1 MLTLRHIFPLALL
14 VAGSFTLA
22 AQQSWT
28 LQQCIDHAVAHSITV
43 EEARLRLAG
52 SEQQLATTQHSY
64 LPSLSASASQSVSL
78 GRSADKT
85 GVIGD
90 QSSSSTSF
98 GANLS
103 WDVFSGMARPKATE
117 IARLNLDA
125 ATAGL
130 SYAEEQ
136 IGLQVAEGYYNLL
149 FRQELIHVA
158 DEQLK
163 LTRETLTKTAA
174 MVQAGKWSRD
184 KLAEVEAQLAKDS
197 VNYLRACSDT
207 ELARHQLALIIE
219 LPDYTELQITLPD
232 VKSLSA
238 TPAPELAL
246 ADDALLEQARS
257 MRPEMEQARL

>member
-1 MLTLRHIFPLALL
+1 M
-14 VAGSFTLA
+14 
-22 AQQSWT
+22 
-28 LQQCIDHAVAHSITV
+28 CIRDS
-43 EEARLRLAG
+43 
-52 SEQQLATTQHSY
+52 
-64 LPSLSASASQSVSL
+64 
-78 GRSADKT
+78 
-85 GVIGD
+85 
-90 QSSSSTSF
+90 
-98 GANLS
+98 
-103 WDVFSGMARPKATE
+103 PKATE

-130 SYAEEQ
+130 SYAKEQ

-207 ELARHQLALIIE
+207 ELARHRC
-219 LPDYTELQITLPD
+219 
-232 VKSLSA
+232 V
-238 TPAPELAL
+238 
-246 ADDALLEQARS
+246 
-257 MRPEMEQARL
+257 

>member
-1 MLTLRHIFPLALL
+1 MLFR
-14 VAGSFTLA
+14 S
-22 AQQSWT
+22 
-28 LQQCIDHAVAHSITV
+28 
-43 EEARLRLAG
+43 
-52 SEQQLATTQHSY
+52 
-64 LPSLSASASQSVSL
+64 

-130 SYAEEQ
+130 SYAKEQ

-149 FRQELIHVA
+149 FRQEIIHVA

-174 MVQAGKWSRD
+174 LVRAGKWSRD
-184 KLAEVEAQLAKDS
+184 KLAEVEAQLAK
-197 VNYLRACSDT
+197 
-207 ELARHQLALIIE
+207 E
-219 LPDYTELQITLPD
+219 LPPSWILHPY
-232 VKSLSA
+232 SLN
-238 TPAPELAL
+238 
-246 ADDALLEQARS
+246 RW
-257 MRPEMEQARL
+257 